1 MIEESTW
8 VGSVLSNCHIYIR
21 PIGRFT
27 ASIEFIQELAVL
39 LVYVDSLADNI
50 LQAPAD
56 YTFLLEED
64 MTCIHYSHIHLS
76 ARALVSVSVCM
87 APVV

>member
-64 MTCIHYSHIHLS
+64 MTCIHTSGHLS

>member
-1 MIEESTW
+1 M
-8 VGSVLSNCHIYIR
+8 
-21 PIGRFT
+21 GRFT

-64 MTCIHYSHIHLS
+64 MTCIHTSICLHVH
-76 ARALVSVSVCM
+76 
-87 APVV
+87 